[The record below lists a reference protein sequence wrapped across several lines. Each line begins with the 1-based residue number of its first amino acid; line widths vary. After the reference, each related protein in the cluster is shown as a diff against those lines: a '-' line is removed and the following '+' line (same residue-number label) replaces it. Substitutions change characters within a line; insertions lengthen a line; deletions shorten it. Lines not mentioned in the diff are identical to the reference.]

1 MAHALLRQLRAG
13 LSGGWRARREVDPDF
28 WRNLGSELRAGRQ
41 WPDRAIV
48 LAYALL
54 SGLLVVGF
62 TLLSELAT
70 HGFTTLRCLQV

>member
-1 MAHALLRQLRAG
+1 MPAI
-13 LSGGWRARREVDPDF
+13 
-28 WRNLGSELRAGRQ
+28 RQ
-41 WPDRAIV
+41 WLDRAIV